1 MYQFDQETLLSQPN
15 PDNPGSHST
24 GHFSGHFTGQVF
36 PQWNIGSN
44 PNGGYLAALA
54 VTALQQALPQHADP
68 LSVTVHYLRPG
79 LAGQP
84 CEVKIDVL
92 RTGQTL
98 STVRA
103 SVVQDGKA
111 RLEVLACMG
120 TLAQEPLAPLP
131 QLSIPM
137 PDIPPPAQCVGRSAG
152 AQGVQ
157 LPILDRLDILLHPDE
172 ARLGATAAAGKAQ
185 VTGWLRFQ
193 DGRPPDALAC
203 LLFADAFPP
212 AIFGLLGMVGWVP
225 TLELTV
231 QVRRRPSP
239 GWMLGRFTCNDLN
252 NGPGGGLLVED
263 GVLWDAQGHLVAQSR
278 QLALVRTNT
287 G

>member
-1 MYQFDQETLLSQPN
+1 MYQFDQETLLSQPSAGN
-15 PDNPGSHST
+15 
-24 GHFSGHFTGQVF
+24 FSGKVHA
-36 PQWNIGSN
+36 QWNIGGN
-44 PNGGYLAALA
+44 PNGGYLATLA
-54 VTALQQALPQHADP
+54 VAALQQALPQHADP

-79 LAGQP
+79 LADQP
-84 CEVKIDVL
+84 CEVKVEVL
-92 RTGQTL
+92 RTGQTM
-98 STVRA
+98 STARA
-103 SVVQDGKA
+103 SLVQDGKS

-120 TLAQEPLAPLP
+120 TLSTLP
-131 QLSIPM
+131 PARLSMPM
-137 PDIPPPAQCVGRSAG
+137 PDIPPPAQCIGRSG
-152 AQGVQ
+152 GTQGVE
-157 LPILDRLDILLHPDE
+157 LPILNRMDIRLHPDE
-172 ARLGATAAAGKAQ
+172 ARSGATAAAGKAQ

-193 DGRPPDALAC
+193 DTRPPDPLAC

-225 TLELTV
+225 TAELTV

-252 NGPGGGLLVED
+252 NNPGGGLLIED

-278 QLALVRTNT
+278 QLALVRSPA